1 MPRYPR
7 NYIKTCFFHVIT
19 QGIEKTYIFESEEDI
34 EFYLVKMYSLNQECE
49 IKIIAYC
56 IMNNHAHILLETS
69 KVENLAKFMQRLNTA
84 YAKYYNKKYSR
95 VGYVFRNRYRS
106 EGIYNEKYL
115 YNCIKYIHY
124 NPVKAGMCK
133 HPWEYPYSN
142 YKITKE
148 LDKDYSEKYLFMD
161 IDEDKNRE
169 CKNIIFKFLVDN
181 KVTIKEIKMNK
192 DIMKKIIVT
201 LKDENNISLRKI
213 AELLEVNRESIRK
226 IYNSKQ

>member
-133 HPWEYPYSN
+133 HP
-142 YKITKE
+142 
-148 LDKDYSEKYLFMD
+148 
-161 IDEDKNRE
+161 
-169 CKNIIFKFLVDN
+169 
-181 KVTIKEIKMNK
+181 
-192 DIMKKIIVT
+192 
-201 LKDENNISLRKI
+201 
-213 AELLEVNRESIRK
+213 
-226 IYNSKQ
+226 

>member
-49 IKIIAYC
+49 IQIIAYC

>member
-34 EFYLVKMYSLNQECE
+34 KFYLAKMYSLNQECE

-69 KVENLAKFMQRLNTA
+69 KVENLTKFMQRLNTA
-84 YAKYYNKKYSR
+84 YAKYYNKKYNR
-95 VGYVFRNRYRS
+95 VGYVFRSRYRS

-142 YKITKE
+142 YKTTKE

-161 IDEDKNRE
+161 IDEDKSRE

-181 KVTIKEIKMNK
+181 KVTIEEIKKNK
-192 DIMKKIIVT
+192 DMMKKIIVT

>member
-1 MPRYPR
+1 M
-7 NYIKTCFFHVIT
+7 
-19 QGIEKTYIFESEEDI
+19 
-34 EFYLVKMYSLNQECE
+34 
-49 IKIIAYC
+49 
-56 IMNNHAHILLETS
+56 
-69 KVENLAKFMQRLNTA
+69 
-84 YAKYYNKKYSR
+84 
-95 VGYVFRNRYRS
+95 
-106 EGIYNEKYL
+106 
-115 YNCIKYIHY
+115 
-124 NPVKAGMCK
+124 
-133 HPWEYPYSN
+133 
-142 YKITKE
+142 
-148 LDKDYSEKYLFMD
+148 DKDYSEKYLFMD